1 MVCLD
6 LKIESCYAMLWI
18 ELCPLLTA
26 SVMVL
31 GSRDFGRYPVDMGF

>member
-6 LKIESCYAMLWI
+6 LKTESCYAMLWI
-18 ELCPLLTA
+18 ELCPPLTA
-26 SVMVL
+26 NVMVL